1 MGFDGSKSFA
11 SVVICE
17 QQFQALR
24 TMRLRMGRRD
34 LRIAATALVQN
45 VVLITRNR
53 RDFEQV
59 PGLMKEYNDVS
70 NPERL

>member
-1 MGFDGSKSFA
+1 MA
-11 SVVICE
+11 CE
-17 QQFQALR
+17 QQFQALHV
-24 TMRLRMGRRD
+24 MRLRVGSRD

-59 PGLMKEYNDVS
+59 PGLMLDDWS
-70 NPERL
+70 